1 MNLEDKII
9 HFLKN
14 ELKNNVDSSHDLGH
28 LKRVANNCKIIC
40 KDDGG
45 DYDVLIISSY
55 FHDIVSLPK
64 NSPERHKSS
73 EFAAKKTISIVKDY
87 FKEVPVSKYG
97 IIEEA
102 IVSHSYSANIKP
114 VSIEAKILQDSDRID
129 ALGAVGLARVF
140 YIAGKLNQKL
150 FDLDDPFAT
159 HRELDDKVYALDHFY
174 TKLLKLPITMNTKKG
189 KEIAEVQS
197 DFLLAYIEKLKKEI
211 EIT

>member
-1 MNLEDKII
+1 MT
-9 HFLKN
+9 
-14 ELKNNVDSSHDLGH
+14 
-28 LKRVANNCKIIC
+28 
-40 KDDGG
+40 
-45 DYDVLIISSY
+45 SY
-55 FHDIVSLPK
+55 LYLK